1 MAWTKE
7 QQAAIDSRGQ
17 SLLLSAAAGSGKTA
31 VLVERIIR
39 RLLDPAQPLDITEL
53 LVVTFTKA
61 AAAEMAQRVGAALTA
76 ALAERDDPAL
86 ERQLALL
93 PSAHI
98 STLHSFCQDVI
109 RQYFYTIDL
118 DPAFTIAG
126 TEELN
131 LLRQSV
137 LEDVF
142 LQYYEDDEKAP
153 FLYPLADMF
162 GSERG
167 DDALMQTVNRLYT
180 YSRSM
185 AWPAAWLDAGAAAYA
200 VPAQAQID
208 DLPWC
213 QPLKDRIRRLV
224 AECAHR
230 YDGLL
235 QIVGQEPNFSP
246 VQADLAG
253 EGEELRAVLTATTW
267 HDLERR
273 IGAIEFTR
281 LKALRK
287 LSAPEK
293 DRWEQCKK
301 IRSDVKKKITES
313 IQAVYFSATP
323 DEWLD
328 GMRAMAPVVQALVTV
343 TKDFAR
349 AYGAAKKEK
358 GWIDFNDLEHF
369 CLQILLD
376 PASTPAH
383 PLPSAAAKEL
393 AASYAEVLID
403 EYQDTNGVQEL
414 IMQLV
419 SKAHNRF
426 MVGDIKQSIY
436 RFRLADP
443 TLFLHKY
450 THFSRDAAATE
461 RCIDLSRNFRSVPSI
476 LDAVNA
482 VFAQAMTKEA
492 AGMDYGEREKLYA
505 GRETSTDPHWV
516 GGLVETHLV
525 LTDERELEADA
536 DEAGADENL
545 TAFAKECQFI
555 AARIRALTASQTLV
569 PRKDGTLEPLTYRHI
584 VILMRSLSG
593 KADVLLETLSA
604 AGIPAYAEQNGG
616 YFAAIEVQVMLAL
629 LECIDNP
636 EQDLP
641 MAAVLRSP
649 LVGLSETALANVR
662 LSGDSTLWQNL
673 PAYAAQA
680 AAGAEKSAVTRFM
693 DQVEQWR
700 TFSRRQG
707 VAELIQRIYHDTA
720 YYTYVG
726 GMPGGTAR
734 QANLQALYERA
745 RQYEDAG
752 FRGIFRYLQLIHK
765 MKEENVDLAP
775 ASVLGERENVV
786 RIMSIHKSKGLE
798 FPVVIVA
805 DMTKAFNRKDTQD
818 MLLLHNE
825 LGLGLKQYDPTW
837 RMTYPTCIWNG
848 IAAQLAFE
856 NTAEEERVLYV
867 AMTRAREKLILVG
880 HSSHGETDWQRWREG
895 VDPSQAK
902 SYFDWVM
909 PVAAAAVDTDAVAAA
924 IAVHA
929 PQCVTS
935 SLWSVA
941 VQPHGQQTRAAA
953 QQVREEP
960 RLTALRQGQ
969 PTGTAA
975 PPWLTEQLA
984 WRYAYPRA
992 VTTAAKLSVSEVKRQ
1007 YALVREEPE
1016 DQALAVSLTPAAQE
1030 DTNPFTQEPAWLAP
1044 AQPVWTGAKRGT
1056 VMHKVMQYLTLKP
1069 QMTRHDIQ
1077 RQLGQWEADGLFT
1090 ADEVAAVYVNAIL
1103 AFCQSDLGQRMAQA
1117 VDVRR
1122 EYPFTALF
1130 TGGDYLPT
1138 VEAGERLLIQGI
1150 IDCLFYDGSH
1160 WVLVDY
1166 KTDRLED
1173 ADAFRQ
1179 RYAVQLAMYQR
1190 AVEQISQITIQ
1201 DVYIYSFHLQQT
1213 IAFETAGR

>member
-31 VLVERIIR
+31 VLVERIIQ
-39 RLLDPAQPLDITEL
+39 RLLDKRQPLDITEL

-76 ALAERDDPAL
+76 ALAEHDDPAI

-126 TEELN
+126 AEELN
-131 LLRQSV
+131 LLCQSV

-142 LQYYEDDEKAP
+142 LQYYEDDEKAAL
-153 FLYPLADMF
+153 LYPLADMF

-185 AWPAAWLDAGAAAYA
+185 AWPEAWLDAGAAAYE

-208 DLPWC
+208 ELPWC
-213 QPLKDRIRRLV
+213 QPMKDRIRRLV
-224 AECAHR
+224 AECVRR

-235 QIVGQEPNFSP
+235 KIVGQEPNFSP

-253 EGEELRAVLTATTW
+253 EGEALRSVLTATTW
-267 HDLERR
+267 HDLARR
-273 IGAIEFTR
+273 VGAIEFTR

-328 GMRAMAPVVQALVTV
+328 GMRAMEPVVQALVTV
-343 TKDFAR
+343 TKDFAK

-376 PASTPAH
+376 PASTPEQ
-383 PLPSAAAKEL
+383 PVPSAAAKEL

-419 SKAHNRF
+419 SQAHNRF

-450 THFSRDAAATE
+450 TTFSRDEAAAE
-461 RCIDLSRNFRSVPSI
+461 RCIDLSRNFRSVPQI

-505 GRETSTDPHWV
+505 GRETPTTSGWV
-516 GGLVETHLV
+516 GGLVETHLI
-525 LTDERELEADA
+525 LTDTAKTEADDVGV
-536 DEAGADENL
+536 DETL
-545 TAFAKECQFI
+545 TAFEKESQFI
-555 AARIRALTASQTLV
+555 AERIRELTASQALV

-584 VILMRSLSG
+584 VILMRSLAG

-649 LVGLSETALANVR
+649 LVGLSETALAEVR
-662 LSGDSTLWQNL
+662 LSGEATFWQNL
-673 PAYAAQA
+673 PGYAAQVTDA
-680 AAGAEKSAVTRFM
+680 AEKHAVERFI
-693 DQVEQWR
+693 DQIGQWR

-825 LGLGLKQYDPTW
+825 LGIGLKQYDPTW

-880 HSSHGETDWQRWREG
+880 HSNHGAADWQRWCDG

-909 PVAAAAVDTDAVAAA
+909 PVAAAAVDSGTLRAAVAVRAK
-924 IAVHA
+924 
-929 PQCVTS
+929 QCVTGE
-935 SLWSVA
+935 LWSVT
-941 VQPHGQQTRAAA
+941 VQPYDGPRVAAVTQGQ
-953 QQVREEP
+953 EDP
-960 RLTALRQGQ
+960 RLLALRQGQ

-975 PPWLTEQLA
+975 PAWLTEQLA

-1007 YALVREEPE
+1007 YALEQEEAQAQDRELAA
-1016 DQALAVSLTPAAQE
+1016 ALVPPAQE
-1030 DTNPFTQEPAWLAP
+1030 DTNPFTRQPAWLTP
-1044 AQPVWTGAKRGT
+1044 DTPVWTGAKRGT
-1056 VMHKVMQYLTLKP
+1056 VMHKVMQYLQLTP
-1069 QMTRHDIQ
+1069 AMTRGEIQ
-1077 RQLGQWEADGLFT
+1077 RQLDQWEVDGLFT
-1090 ADEVAAVYVNAIL
+1090 ADEVNAVYVKAIL
-1103 AFCQSDLGQRMAQA
+1103 AFCQSDLGQRMARA
-1117 VDVRR
+1117 VDLRR
-1122 EYPFTALF
+1122 EYPFTVLF

-1150 IDCLFYDGSH
+1150 IDCLFYDGAS

-1173 ADAFRQ
+1173 ADAFRK
-1179 RYAVQLAMYQR
+1179 RYAVQLAMYKR
-1190 AVEQISQITIQ
+1190 AIEQVSQITIQ